1 MQSIILRITPSKGSV
16 PYKQLDALRSRL
28 HHWLG
33 RDNHLHHSISLYS
46 FGWLRGG
53 VPRNDGLA
61 YPDGATWHIRFYD
74 PGAAKQVLAGIL
86 RDPEVAW
93 GMRVHEVREEAVPAF
108 GEVHRFKVDGPVL
121 ARTKRPDGSRAYLL
135 WNDRAADEA
144 ITQVLRRK
152 LIAAGFDGAHLEA
165 EVTFDRTYPK
175 ARTKLAEIKGTKH
188 KGSEC
193 PVIVRGTPE
202 SVQFAWL
209 VGVGELTGCGFG
221 ALK

>member
-1 MQSIILRITPSKGSV
+1 MRLKLYLTGNTAPV
-16 PYKQLDALRSRL
+16 PYDNLHQLTRTL
-28 HHWLG
+28 HKWLG
-33 RDNHLHHSISLYS
+33 RNNGLHDALSLYS
-46 FGWLRGG
+46 FGWLQGAIPQNGHLTFPRGAMWQ
-53 VPRNDGLA
+53 LS
-61 YPDGATWHIRFYD
+61 FYD

-108 GEVHRFKVDGPVL
+108 GGVHRFKVDGPVL

-152 LIAAGFDGAHLEA
+152 LVAAGFDGAHLEA
-165 EVTFDRTYPK
+165 EVAFDRTYPK

-193 PVIVRGTPE
+193 PVIVKGTPE
-202 SVQFAWL
+202 SVRFAWL